1 MKCSRRYACMIAF
14 LSIAALAIGLAPTAS
29 MAAPCP
35 FVLTK
40 YCVVTASGHR
50 MTVNTNSCLAK
61 KKHWRIL
68 YRGACHR

>member
-1 MKCSRRYACMIAF
+1 MKRSRLYARMIA
-14 LSIAALAIGLAPTAS
+14 LSSIAALALGFAPTAS

-35 FVLTK
+35 LFLTK

-50 MTVNTNSCLAK
+50 MTVNTNTCLAK

-68 YRGACHR
+68 YRGACHK